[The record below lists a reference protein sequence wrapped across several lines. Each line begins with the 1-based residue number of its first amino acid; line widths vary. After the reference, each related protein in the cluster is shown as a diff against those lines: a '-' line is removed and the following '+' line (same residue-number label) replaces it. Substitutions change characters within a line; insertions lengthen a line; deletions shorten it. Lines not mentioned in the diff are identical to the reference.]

1 MISRKSHQ
9 ECTSWRDEA
18 QMARTLVCSSHELPC
33 GFRLRKVILP
43 NISII
48 SAKIATPVKS
58 ENKEPATGV
67 KENEGSYHQEE
78 ENAEPD
84 VL

>member
-1 MISRKSHQ
+1 MPINRNVTQSKIQ
-9 ECTSWRDEA
+9 C
-18 QMARTLVCSSHELPC
+18 L
-33 GFRLRKVILP
+33 LP